1 MEISIKASESESTL
15 QSTLNEECNQ
25 NSSFYEEI
33 EKLTSLGINASDIK
47 KLVLFSSRPIV
58 Q

>member
-25 NSSFYEEI
+25 SSNFYEEV
-33 EKLTSLGINASDIK
+33 EKLSSLGINASDIK
-47 KLVLFSSRPIV
+47 KLVFFRKKQTI
-58 Q
+58 

>member
-15 QSTLNEECNQ
+15 QSTLNEEFNHG
-25 NSSFYEEI
+25 NNFYEEI
-33 EKLTSLGINASDIK
+33 EKLTSLGITASDIK
-47 KLVLFSSRPIV
+47 KSVFLKLYNV